1 MHWDWGSVGLS
12 AAAIATMRC
21 ASAKTTAQNAWG
33 RSGRRAKRF
42 LAPMKVQWE
51 GSDFKAR
58 MNEDVAAAA
67 KYA

>member
-1 MHWDWGSVGLS
+1 MHRDWGPARLS
-12 AAAIATMRC
+12 AAEIATVRC
-21 ASAKTTAQNAWG
+21 ASATTTQNIWG
-33 RSGRRAKRF
+33 RSGRRATSF
-42 LAPMKVQWE
+42 LAPIEVQWE